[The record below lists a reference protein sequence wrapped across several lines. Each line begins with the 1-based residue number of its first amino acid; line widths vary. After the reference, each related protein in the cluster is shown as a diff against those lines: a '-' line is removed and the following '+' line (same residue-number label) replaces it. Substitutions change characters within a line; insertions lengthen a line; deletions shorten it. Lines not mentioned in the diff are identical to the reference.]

1 MVMYHAPL
9 NAHLSMKTLC
19 GDPELIEPL
28 ANYIEATHRKMDKS
42 TSKR

>member
-1 MVMYHAPL
+1 MIMSHVLL
-9 NAHLSMKTLC
+9 NAHLSLETLC

-28 ANYIEATHRKMDKS
+28 ANYIEATHRKRDKS